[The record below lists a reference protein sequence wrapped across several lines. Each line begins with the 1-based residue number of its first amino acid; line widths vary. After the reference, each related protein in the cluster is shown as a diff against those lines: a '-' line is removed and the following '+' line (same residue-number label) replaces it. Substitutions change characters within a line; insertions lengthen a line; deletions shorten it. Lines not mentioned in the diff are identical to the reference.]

1 MKTLA
6 IGEVARRAG
15 IRPSA
20 LRYYESVGLLP
31 VTLRVNG
38 RRRYDPNVLR
48 RIALL
53 QVAQQAGFSIAEI
66 RTLLIGF
73 DESVRPSERWRRLAT
88 RKLDELD
95 GVITRARDMQ
105 RLLREGIRCN
115 CLRWEACD
123 LVTRRK
129 QRKRSGRLNPLLAR
143 SPGPRERRAP
153 QWRGTSRVLPGP
165 T

>member
-1 MKTLA
+1 MNTLA
-6 IGEVARRAG
+6 IGEVARRVG
-15 IRPSA
+15 IRASA

-31 VTLRVNG
+31 ITPRVNG
-38 RRRYDPNVLR
+38 RRRYDPIVLR

-73 DESVRPSERWRRLAT
+73 NESVPPPERWRRLAT

-105 RLLREGIRCN
+105 RLLREGLRCN

-123 LVTRRK
+123 LINRRK
-129 QRKRSGRLNPLLAR
+129 QRKSPGRFNPPLAR
-143 SPGPRERRAP
+143 SPEPRERRAP
-153 QWRGTSRVLPGP
+153 Q
-165 T
+165 